1 MRLSY
6 QPGQLRRISDARG
19 FGRVAVLFG
28 GDSSEREIS
37 LLSGNAV
44 LEALKA
50 RGVDSQA
57 FDPRDQALP
66 DLIAGAFHRVWIA
79 LHGPGGEDGTL
90 QGALEYLG
98 VPYTGSGVMGSA
110 IGMDKLRTKR
120 LALAVGVPTADFV
133 VLQGSAD
140 FELAIERLKLPLIVK
155 PATQGSSVGMT
166 KVERAEDLPSAFA
179 AASSLESLVFA
190 EPWIPGKEYT
200 VAILQGEALPA
211 IRIETPKTFYDY
223 EAKYFRDDTRYFC
236 PSGLPAGAE
245 AHLKS
250 LALAAFESAGASGW
264 GRADF
269 MMDAAGRPL
278 LLEINTIPGMTSH
291 SLVPMAATE
300 DQLARARCPRR
311 CAGGDRRR
319 CARCRVGA
327 RPADRDRLGCGAL
340 PTRRAGGR
348 RARGQGAGARR
359 GTSLGGPRGRAP
371 CHPHTSLGGRGEC

>member
-6 QPGQLRRISDARG
+6 RPELLRHVTDASA

-28 GDSSEREIS
+28 GNSSEREIS

-44 LEALKA
+44 LEALNS
-50 RGVDSQA
+50 RGVDAHA
-57 FDPRDQALP
+57 FDPRDLP
-66 DLIAGAFHRVWIA
+66 LSDLLVARFERVWIA

-120 LALAVGVPTADFV
+120 LAVAVGVPSADFV
-133 VLQGSAD
+133 VLTGPQD
-140 FELAIERLKLPLIVK
+140 FELALERLKLPLIVK

-166 KVERAEDLPSAFA
+166 KVERAEDLAAAFA
-179 AASSLESLVFA
+179 AAVKLESLVFA

-211 IRIETPKTFYDY
+211 IRIETPRTFYDY

-236 PSGLPAGAE
+236 PSGLPASAE

-291 SLVPMAATE
+291 SLVPMAARATGIDFPE
-300 DQLARARCPRR
+300 LAW
-311 CAGGDRRR
+311 
-319 CARCRVGA
+319 RVLETSFTRVPTPHAAA
-327 RPADRDRLGCGAL
+327 RP
-340 PTRRAGGR
+340 
-348 RARGQGAGARR
+348 
-359 GTSLGGPRGRAP
+359 
-371 CHPHTSLGGRGEC
+371 

>member
-1 MRLSY
+1 MRLTY
-6 QPGQLRRISDARG
+6 QPEQLRRVSDPRE

-133 VLQGSAD
+133 VLNGPED
-140 FELAIERLKLPLIVK
+140 FELTLERLKLPLIVK

-166 KVERAEDLPSAFA
+166 KVERAEDLAPAFA
-179 AASSLESLVFA
+179 TAIKLEPLVFA

-200 VAILQGEALPA
+200 VAILQGEALPS
-211 IRIETPKTFYDY
+211 IRIETPKAFYDY

-236 PSGLPAGAE
+236 PAGLGASAE

-250 LALAAFESAGASGW
+250 LALAAFEAVGACGW

-291 SLVPMAATE
+291 SLVPMAARAVGIDFPE
-300 DQLARARCPRR
+300 LAW
-311 CAGGDRRR
+311 
-319 CARCRVGA
+319 RVLETSFTRVPAHHAPA
-327 RPADRDRLGCGAL
+327 RP
-340 PTRRAGGR
+340 
-348 RARGQGAGARR
+348 
-359 GTSLGGPRGRAP
+359 
-371 CHPHTSLGGRGEC
+371 